1 MQNNLQK
8 QLQDAIAKLSTSTGD
23 IKSSLSKL
31 LAVAVAQADG
41 LKMTAAEFTKII
53 ETIPTNL
60 QTPEEFI
67 VDITKKLGGSN
78 EQLEKF
84 KKTVSK
90 INEELEDT
98 EKFGNNILDLYEDLE
113 SQLRENKNVHTS
125 ITDEILKHKK
135 KLTDVLGIQES
146 SVVYTKLMAQNADVL
161 SNKFTIFGNT
171 LASAADFSTI
181 SDDFESLVDQL
192 TAGNN
197 LIDIRIDG
205 KSLKMSATD
214 AFKHI
219 KNKSADLTT
228 NLSADMEVNTSKM
241 LNLLDGIRSTGN
253 LSEQAIG
260 SVGDKIQDI
269 FDIVRSIN
277 SSSIDPKSNV
287 EDINKQYSL
296 LADAQIQLA
305 ELTNSSNSGL
315 DDAAKLLLNQY
326 NAQLELGIARQNDLD
341 TLTKIKK
348 TFLTNLH
355 SIKRTAGLIDSATD
369 KLEAFV
375 SVLPKGVVSFLGID
389 DALASLRTNS
399 QKAIETFYKQI
410 AGGVPKTE
418 ALGAAFNQFGPAIR
432 LALNPL
438 TLMTLAIVGIYKLV
452 ESYDQKWKEISDT
465 VGISLSQA
473 KQLHKSSLAL
483 LSSNDNQ
490 LTTME
495 DILAIQTALVSAT
508 GSTLDLNKKSNAALV
523 MNLAETAKLFG
534 YTNEEASKFYGV
546 MKTLGADDALV
557 QTLQKT
563 VGLAAE
569 AAGLSAK
576 MITNDLIE
584 AASEVSIYYGGLPE
598 SAAAAAI
605 QTRRLGMS
613 LKQVGTIADKMLNIE
628 SFMTDMYEVA
638 ALTSGGID
646 LSKAFDMRMSGAPL
660 EKVLEEVTNSIGS
673 LADFNDQSEFTKRKL
688 ASTLDMT
695 TEELANSL
703 RLKDLHGQLD
713 AESMKI
719 LQANLGTLGDIS
731 NVEASVLASK
741 AKELQNSQRMEVAF
755 TKIVKELQSQL
766 LPLAEEF
773 AEWLHSSEGFI
784 DGIVGFVK
792 GLMSGLQ
799 VVVGLVKL
807 IGKGLEIILL
817 PTTKFMEFISGTKKN
832 LAGVNSE
839 ASALKSTG
847 TALGAIFAGWLVT
860 TKAILPAIS
869 GVKKVVGMLKPAGSA
884 VADTIK
890 DKVTDTVK
898 DKVTDTV
905 KDKVFGAG
913 ESMADKMGDYIKKIK
928 PMDLIKVAGA
938 MVIMSAALYVT
949 AKALKEF
956 NDVQWPSLAK
966 GALALTGLTIGLLAL
981 SKIPVERLLIGSAA
995 LAIMGAAL
1003 IPAAIAMN
1011 MFNTVDFDQLIYAGV
1026 AIGALTAAVFG
1037 LSFVAPAILVGAIA
1051 LAAMGASLIP
1061 FAYAAGL
1068 TADAMEKL
1076 MPSLTKMQ
1084 DLDLL
1089 SAAAGIA
1096 ALGGAL
1102 AAFGA
1107 GSGVNGLAQ
1116 LFNRVTGA
1124 ENPLETLSKLAD
1136 IGQPLDIAAKAILN
1150 TNDALALLAETVQTM
1165 DFSKLDS
1172 LSKIKKIFVNAESNQ
1187 NSNETVNR
1195 STTDTTLT
1203 KSNTVNAKP
1212 PSPFETGQNLAIPQ
1226 IPNPIETGQ
1235 NLSIGPT
1242 PNSAPADPYLAALEN
1257 SPMVNSTSQSDS
1269 KMDQLIRQLITEVQ
1283 KLSERPILV
1292 QIGGRSLGIL
1302 NSELKTLNNRN
1313 R

>member
-113 SQLRENKNVHTS
+113 SQLDKNANVYS
-125 ITDEILKHKK
+125 KITDEIKNHGRQLI
-135 KLTDVLGIQES
+135 DVLGIQES

-192 TAGNN
+192 TAGND
-197 LIDIRIDG
+197 LISIRIDG
-205 KSLKMSATD
+205 ETLKMSAED

-673 LADFNDQSEFTKRKL
+673 LAEFNDQSEFTKRKL

-703 RLKDLHGQLD
+703 RLKDLHGQLS
-713 AESMKI
+713 AEEMKI

-731 NVEASVLASK
+731 NAEASVLASK
-741 AKELQNSQRMEVAF
+741 AKELQNSERMEVAF

-799 VVVGLVKL
+799 IVVELVKL
-807 IGKGLEIILL
+807 IGQG
-817 PTTKFMEFISGTKKN
+817 MEFISGTKKN

-839 ASALKSTG
+839 ASALQSTG
-847 TALGAIFAGWLVT
+847 TAIGAIFAGWLIA

-869 GVKKVVGMLKPAGSA
+869 GIKKLMGMLKPSA
-884 VADTIK
+884 EGVADTIK
-890 DKVTDTVK
+890 DKVKFKSMRKLGNRSSTMPDT
-898 DKVTDTV
+898 
-905 KDKVFGAG
+905 GG
-913 ESMADKMGDYIKKIK
+913 SMADKMGDYIKKIK

-956 NDVQWPSLAK
+956 EDISWESIAK
-966 GALALTGLTIGLLAL
+966 GAGAILVLSGGLLAL
-981 SKIPVERLLIGSAA
+981 SKIPVADLVQGSIAMA
-995 LAIMGAAL
+995 LMGAAL
-1003 IPAAIAMN
+1003 IPAAFALN
-1011 MFNTVDFDQLIYAGV
+1011 MFNTVDFEKVIYAGV
-1026 AIGALTAAVFG
+1026 ALGALAAAAFG
-1037 LSFVAPAILVGAIA
+1037 LSFIAPAILVGAIA